1 MSTRDDTVKRA
12 IKFTKQD
19 VTSVQAAES
28 YLSNPI
34 PPPPHLRSA
43 LHQDYQDYHYD
54 FSSPDE
60 TDRRLVFNFK
70 IAFLFSS
77 AEHSTLGEGR
87 AERQLTARDRREARH
102 MVNTPSWQ
110 HSQSTSTL

>member
-1 MSTRDDTVKRA
+1 MAGHSDVVKRA
-12 IKFTKQD
+12 IDLTMQD
-19 VTSVQAAES
+19 SASTQAAQS

-43 LHQDYQDYHYD
+43 LHQDYEDYHYD

-70 IAFLFSS
+70 TAFYY
-77 AEHSTLGEGR
+77 
-87 AERQLTARDRREARH
+87 RRFLINADSNSKIINLKINYCNSLH
-102 MVNTPSWQ
+102 GFWLKP
-110 HSQSTSTL
+110 